1 VVAPRVPGILADKRR
16 PDAKAVRP
24 LRQSTK
30 TILIWLILIVVF
42 VSVYNIFTDSS
53 SKTQAVDANAFNAKL
68 AAEAKARL
76 EHPDQASQEFEL
88 IRVSC
93 ASCSRAAARR

>member
-1 VVAPRVPGILADKRR
+1 MVAPRVPGILADKRR

-53 SKTQAVDANAFNAKL
+53 SNTPAAGDGISIVAFSL
-68 AAEAKARL
+68 SML
-76 EHPDQASQEFEL
+76 TSG
-88 IRVSC
+88 SC
-93 ASCSRAAARR
+93 L